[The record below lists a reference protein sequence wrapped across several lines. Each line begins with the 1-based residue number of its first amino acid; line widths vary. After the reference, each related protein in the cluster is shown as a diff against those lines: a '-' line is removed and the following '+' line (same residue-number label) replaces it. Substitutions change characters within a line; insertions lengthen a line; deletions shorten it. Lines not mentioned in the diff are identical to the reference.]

1 MAKVY
6 FTPYGV
12 GLGHASRLIMLAER
26 LGTRGVASRFSS
38 FGEAAEY
45 ISSLGYGCNLVPSME
60 FVWTTEGHF
69 SITSSIAKIPEYFV
83 NFTRQVN
90 HELRNLKEF
99 DPDVVVSDTR
109 LSPVIASKILHIPS
123 IVVLN
128 QVRLLLSPK
137 LRKYKLA
144 RSFEAING
152 EFLGLVWTLTDKI
165 LVPDLPPPYTIS
177 ENNIWGTNSIRNK
190 LKYVGFASPRTAV
203 TEENVKKVCS
213 DLGLKRTNPT
223 VFVHISGPMETRMP
237 LVRLA
242 IDACRTL
249 RDNIQYIISAGYPG
263 GDTCPKVLHGRGWF
277 YEWCPVR
284 DELFSLSNLVVI
296 RGGHAAISQAIR
308 FGKPIVAIPIENHGE
323 QLGNSSKIASLGL
336 GIAIFAKPLQP
347 AHISDAINTVMA
359 EPNYQRKAQEL
370 MHLSED
376 LNGIENVM
384 NIIRSYIK

>member
-123 IVVLN
+123 IVVIN

-203 TEENVKKVCS
+203 T
-213 DLGLKRTNPT
+213 
-223 VFVHISGPMETRMP
+223 
-237 LVRLA
+237 
-242 IDACRTL
+242 
-249 RDNIQYIISAGYPG
+249 
-263 GDTCPKVLHGRGWF
+263 
-277 YEWCPVR
+277 
-284 DELFSLSNLVVI
+284 
-296 RGGHAAISQAIR
+296 
-308 FGKPIVAIPIENHGE
+308 
-323 QLGNSSKIASLGL
+323 
-336 GIAIFAKPLQP
+336 
-347 AHISDAINTVMA
+347 
-359 EPNYQRKAQEL
+359 
-370 MHLSED
+370 
-376 LNGIENVM
+376 
-384 NIIRSYIK
+384 